1 MSWRVI
7 HVNRSN
13 KIQKANLS
21 QPDQGSDLCS
31 QIVDLSAQSQSTHV
45 VSKSR
50 KRPGKKR
57 RVILRKRT
65 TAAAVAKI
73 TDAEKRNKKNR
84 ENKIRRRQKKR
95 DQKAVLTETR
105 LPSD

>member
-1 MSWRVI
+1 MPLTWRGKSSVVRRSTR
-7 HVNRSN
+7 VNPS
-13 KIQKANLS
+13 
-21 QPDQGSDLCS
+21 
-31 QIVDLSAQSQSTHV
+31 
-45 VSKSR
+45 
-50 KRPGKKR
+50 
-57 RVILRKRT
+57 
-65 TAAAVAKI
+65 AVAKI